1 MTILAKRID
10 DMIKSHNTDNAV
22 VSALLYGNP
31 NYELTTNDYPNI
43 VSALTSINNT
53 LMGYLQR
60 IKELDNEIQENKDR
74 LDMTSR
80 EASILRDKMRKDL
93 KEDLQVYL
101 RLQGILDKKAKM
113 LHDKIKE
120 VIYK

>member
-43 VSALTSINNT
+43 
-53 LMGYLQR
+53 
-60 IKELDNEIQENKDR
+60 
-74 LDMTSR
+74 
-80 EASILRDKMRKDL
+80 
-93 KEDLQVYL
+93 
-101 RLQGILDKKAKM
+101 LDKKAKM